1 MNLLLDTHTAVWVTL
16 DAPRLGKAAR
26 RACNAALAADQLEI
40 PTLVYYELSEVLKRR
55 RVGGASSV
63 REWRDRILSLGIRE
77 VELTAQIAIRASNL
91 ENMPGD
97 PFDRL
102 ILATALVQE
111 AVLLTADQPILSW
124 PGPVK
129 RQAARR

>member
-1 MNLLLDTHTAVWVTL
+1 VTL
-16 DAPRLGKAAR
+16 DAPRLGKAAK
-26 RACNAALAADQLEI
+26 RACDAALAADQLEI

-55 RVGGASSV
+55 RIGGASSV

-77 VELTAQIAIRASNL
+77 VELTAQIAIRASDL
-91 ENMPGD
+91 ENLPGD

-102 ILATALVQE
+102 IVATALVQE

-129 RQAARR
+129 RLDAQR

>member
-1 MNLLLDTHTAVWVTL
+1 VTL
-16 DAPRLGKAAR
+16 DAPRLGRAAR

-55 RVGGASSV
+55 RVPGASSV

-77 VELTAQIAIRASNL
+77 VDLTAQIAIRASDL
-91 ENMPGD
+91 ENLPGD

-102 ILATALVQE
+102 IVATALIQE

-124 PGPVK
+124 PGPIK
-129 RQAARR
+129 RQDARR

>member
-55 RVGGASSV
+55 RVGGASTV

-77 VELTAQIAIRASNL
+77 VELTAQIAIRASDL
-91 ENMPGD
+91 ENLPGD

-102 ILATALVQE
+102 IVATALVEQ
-111 AVLLTADQPILSW
+111 AVLLTADDAILSW
-124 PGPVK
+124 PGPLR
-129 RQAARR
+129 RQDAQR

>member
-55 RVGGASSV
+55 RVGGASTV

-77 VELTAQIAIRASNL
+77 VELTAQIAIRASDL
-91 ENMPGD
+91 ENLPGD

-102 ILATALVQE
+102 VVATALVQE

-129 RQAARR
+129 RQDAQR

>member
-16 DAPRLGKAAR
+16 DAPRLGRAAR

-55 RVGGASSV
+55 RIAGASSV
-63 REWRDRILSLGIRE
+63 REWRNRILSLGIRE
-77 VELTAQIAIRASNL
+77 VELTAEVAIRASDL
-91 ENMPGD
+91 ENLPGD

-102 ILATALVQE
+102 IVATALIQE
-111 AVLLTADQPILSW
+111 AVLLTADKPILSW
-124 PGPVK
+124 RGPVE
-129 RQAARR
+129 RQDAQR

>member
-16 DAPRLGKAAR
+16 DAPRLGRAAR

-55 RVGGASSV
+55 RVAGASSV
-63 REWRDRILSLGIRE
+63 REWRHRILSLGIRE
-77 VELTAQIAIRASNL
+77 VELTAEIAIRASDL
-91 ENMPGD
+91 ENLPGD

-102 ILATALVQE
+102 IVATALVQE

-124 PGPVK
+124 PGPVE
-129 RQAARR
+129 RQDAER

>member
-16 DAPRLGKAAR
+16 DAPRLGRVAR

-55 RVGGASSV
+55 RIAGASSV

-77 VELTAQIAIRASNL
+77 VELTAEIAIRASGL
-91 ENMPGD
+91 ENLPGD

-102 ILATALVQE
+102 IVATALVQE

-124 PGPVK
+124 SGPVE
-129 RQAARR
+129 RQDAQR

>member
-1 MNLLLDTHTAVWVTL
+1 VTL
-16 DAPRLGKAAR
+16 DAPRLGRAAR

-55 RVGGASSV
+55 RVPGASSV
-63 REWRDRILSLGIRE
+63 REWRDHILSLGIRE
-77 VELTAQIAIRASNL
+77 VDLTAQIAIRASDL
-91 ENMPGD
+91 ENLPGD

-102 ILATALVQE
+102 IVATALIQE

-124 PGPVK
+124 PGPIK
-129 RQAARR
+129 RQDARD